1 MENTKFVQF
10 HLHSSSNYPSTYG
23 NYWYFSNNF
32 LWPSDSPIKS
42 VRFIELIP
50 THWWMPFEKTLIHH
64 DNTPDNHALE
74 ITSSASSASSS
85 TMHHYVHIQCAF
97 VRMKTAQCTIEHL
110 IKYSPR
116 PPQTITATN
125 RLHCSTTDNGF
136 VHDQQKKNPQWCFFS
151 GHWMHFY
158 DRWTRVNGIQCI
170 IYFHALCKKI
180 FMLSVRALFVV
191 RLWVQAVGILRRPV
205 IYLSGV
211 PRASQHHACTAKS
224 PMDSYRNKN
233 KIENN
238 RTLITTHYSNFF

>member
-1 MENTKFVQF
+1 MINYYRILLENTKFVQF
-10 HLHSSSNYPSTYG
+10 YLRSSNNYPSTYG
-23 NYWYFSNNF
+23 NYWNFSNNF

-50 THWWMPFEKTLIHH
+50 THWWMPFEKTFIHH
-64 DNTPDNHALE
+64 DNIPDNDALE

-136 VHDQQKKNPQWCFFS
+136 VHDQQKKTRSGAFS
-151 GHWMHFY
+151 PATECISMTVELVWMAFNASFIS
-158 DRWTRVNGIQCI
+158 TR
-170 IYFHALCKKI
+170 YA
-180 FMLSVRALFVV
+180 
-191 RLWVQAVGILRRPV
+191 RR
-205 IYLSGV
+205 S
-211 PRASQHHACTAKS
+211 SCWAC
-224 PMDSYRNKN
+224 
-233 KIENN
+233 E
-238 RTLITTHYSNFF
+238 HYS